1 MAYNNTYKNLF
12 KEEIPEDIASH
23 LTYPKY
29 LYKVQAE
36 LLKSYHNA
44 KADIFYIGLMI
55 YGILQKYNN
64 NKVTKSTGRNFRTIL
79 CNGSS

>member
-44 KADIFYIGLMI
+44 KADILYRADDIWDFA
-55 YGILQKYNN
+55 KYNN
-64 NKVTKSTGRNFRTIL
+64 NKVTKSTGGIL
-79 CNGSS
+79 EPYYAMVSS